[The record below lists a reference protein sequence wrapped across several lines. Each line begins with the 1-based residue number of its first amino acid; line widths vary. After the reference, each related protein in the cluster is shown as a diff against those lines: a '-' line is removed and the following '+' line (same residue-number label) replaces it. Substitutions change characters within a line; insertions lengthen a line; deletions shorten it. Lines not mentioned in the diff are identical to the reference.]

1 MRAPPQVCIQACMS
15 TPWRRLAGR
24 RFVRLSATAALL
36 LSAVALCATLL
47 LPGSED
53 HRASPRR
60 HTLVVDEARVADEQG
75 VQRLIVTGTTSLP
88 DRCDLAIVLLAGDR
102 EVLRLAT
109 ATSGGRFAL
118 DSRAQGAVV
127 EGRYL
132 ARVTFDLEG
141 QTQATR
147 EALHY
152 DPRELAAIAH
162 VVLPPQLTRATE
174 VKGELRGLFDSL
186 SRAPRD
192 AAVQDDVA
200 RRLDA
205 LDARLWLVEQ
215 RAALRSL
222 RLAVAEARRPAFE
235 REAFERL
242 LLEAHV
248 LAGL

>member
-1 MRAPPQVCIQACMS
+1 MS
-15 TPWRRLAGR
+15 TPWRHLTGR

-36 LSAVALCATLL
+36 LSAVALCAALL
-47 LPGSED
+47 LPAGEED
-53 HRASPRR
+53 RAAPRR
-60 HTLVVDEARVADEQG
+60 HTLVVDEARVVDEQG
-75 VQRLIVTGTTSLP
+75 VQRLVVEGTTTLP
-88 DRCDLAIVLLAGDR
+88 DGCDLSIALLSGDR
-102 EVLRLAT
+102 EVLRLAS
-109 ATSGGRFAL
+109 ATSRGRFAL
-118 DSRAQGAVV
+118 DAHAQGAVV

-132 ARVTFDLEG
+132 AKVTFDLEG
-141 QTQATR
+141 QAPATR
-147 EALHY
+147 EALRY
-152 DPRELAAIAH
+152 EPRQLTGSAP
-162 VVLPPQLTRATE
+162 VVLPPRLTRAAE
-174 VKGELRGLFDSL
+174 VKGELKGLFDSL
-186 SRAPRD
+186 SRSPRD
-192 AAVQDDVA
+192 AAVQDDVV